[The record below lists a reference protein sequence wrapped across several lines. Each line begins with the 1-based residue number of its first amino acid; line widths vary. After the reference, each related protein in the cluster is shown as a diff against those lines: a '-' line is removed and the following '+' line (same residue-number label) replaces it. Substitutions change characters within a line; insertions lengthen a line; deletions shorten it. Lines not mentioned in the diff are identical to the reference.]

1 MLGARGLTRFA
12 ACFSTS
18 CSSVI
23 AASSS
28 KEASPVATCRGV
40 HPFRPGHGLGSMAI
54 AAKLVLLLPAR
65 LQSCA
70 YQALRWEPAVAGK
83 ALQSKW
89 LCMPAAAA
97 SLTPACL
104 AVFQRDRPPLTMAA
118 LGCSSQLQDLRQL
131 LKIMLA
137 ARWASATCNQ
147 RAHTTSSAD
156 RHACYKNWQG
166 SRASHF
172 HLTTCLLARS
182 TCPPLELQ
190 WPSSGSPMPQERQ
203 WLWRLHQQ

>member
-1 MLGARGLTRFA
+1 MLLYILRLHELQQ
-12 ACFSTS
+12 CD
-18 CSSVI
+18 CSLQLEGGIPSGYLQGCAPI
-23 AASSS
+23 QTGSWPR
-28 KEASPVATCRGV
+28 K
-40 HPFRPGHGLGSMAI
+40 HGNS
-54 AAKLVLLLPAR
+54 AKLVLLLPAR